1 MHFASV
7 EVKVDLIEGSSS
19 EEGSKRLD
27 NEAPRREQFWER
39 IRESPGFGEANIKK
53 KTIRQLELMLEQ
65 RFGSELHALLLK
77 HFLIDYEKEYDGKS
91 SEKGLGKSP
100 GDSRNEDEYARLL
113 PKILFKARIRGY
125 SSLVFGVDMASVE
138 SLAKLFDGSY
148 DAFELF
154 LDQYIPAA
162 FSATYGEWEGPAEYI
177 LTPDASIRKTF
188 DSFGSESINNN
199 SKPSSAI
206 HRANWLWIIANT
218 SLVVPS
224 IAALL
229 GAFLMISS
237 IDKQQERLDQRL
249 TRLLEL
255 DESRQRGIASTYN
268 DLIKGYRELLGKPSG
283 K

>member
-19 EEGSKRLD
+19 EAGSKALD
-27 NEAPRREQFWER
+27 NEASRRDQFWER
-39 IRESPGFGEANIKK
+39 IRETGYGADLKG
-53 KTIRQLELMLEQ
+53 KTTRQLELVLEQ
-65 RFGSELHALLLK
+65 RFGSELHALLVK
-77 HFLIDYEKEYDGKS
+77 HFLNHYENEYDGNS
-91 SEKGLGKSP
+91 SRRGLDKPP

-113 PKILFKARIRGY
+113 PKILFKASIRRY
-125 SSLVFGVDMASVE
+125 SSLVFGVDIANIE

-162 FSATYGEWEGPAEYI
+162 FLKTYGTWEGSAEYR
-177 LTPDASIRKTF
+177 LTPGASIRKTF
-188 DSFGSESINNN
+188 DSIDSESVHNN
-199 SKPSSAI
+199 SKLSSAM
-206 HRANWLWIIANT
+206 HRANWMWIIANT

-224 IAALL
+224 VAALL

-255 DESRQRGIASTYN
+255 DESRQRVIASTYN
-268 DLIKGYRELLGKPSG
+268 DLIKGYRELLGKPSD

>member
-19 EEGSKRLD
+19 EPGSKALD
-27 NEAPRREQFWER
+27 NEASRRDQFWER
-39 IRESPGFGEANIKK
+39 IRETGCGPDLKG
-53 KTIRQLELMLEQ
+53 KTTRQLELMLEQ
-65 RFGSELHALLLK
+65 KFGSELHALLVK
-77 HFLIDYEKEYDGKS
+77 HFLNHYEKEYDGYS
-91 SEKGLGKSP
+91 SRRGLDKPP
-100 GDSRNEDEYARLL
+100 GDSRNEDEYAWLL
-113 PKILFKARIRGY
+113 PKILFKASIRRY
-125 SSLVFGVDMASVE
+125 SSLVFGVDIASIE
-138 SLAKLFDGSY
+138 SLAKLFEGSY

-154 LDQYIPAA
+154 LDQYIPEA
-162 FSATYGEWEGPAEYI
+162 FLKTYGTWEGSAEYR

-188 DSFGSESINNN
+188 DSIDSESVHNNG
-199 SKPSSAI
+199 KLSSAM
-206 HRANWLWIIANT
+206 HRANWMWIIANT

-224 IAALL
+224 VAAFL

-255 DESRQRGIASTYN
+255 DESRQRVIASTYN